1 MFCDN
6 ILDSINEIIKNKEVY
21 LVGGYLR
28 NYFLNNE
35 ISSDRDLV
43 ILGDSKLLAQE
54 IAQKLNGTFVELDNE
69 NEIYRVVLED
79 KINYFDISQAL
90 NNNILD
96 DAKRRDFTI
105 NSIFYDLNK
114 KGVIAK

>member
-1 MFCDN
+1 MLNDN
-6 ILDSINEIIKNKEVY
+6 ILTSIDEIIKNHRVF

-28 NYFLNNE
+28 NYYINNE
-35 ISSDRDLV
+35 ISNDRDLV
-43 ILGDSKLLAQE
+43 CLDDAQKLAQE
-54 IAQKLNGTFVELDNE
+54 ITEFLDGTFIELDSE
-69 NEIYRVVLED
+69 NKIYRVVLKD

-105 NSIFYDLNK
+105 NSIY
-114 KGVIAK
+114 